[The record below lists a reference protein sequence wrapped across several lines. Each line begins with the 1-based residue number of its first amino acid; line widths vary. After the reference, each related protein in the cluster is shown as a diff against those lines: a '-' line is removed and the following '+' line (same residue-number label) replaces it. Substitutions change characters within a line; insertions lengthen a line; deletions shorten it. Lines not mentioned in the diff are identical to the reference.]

1 MSVQFGLYSVRISF
15 LSLFFF
21 FFLYPY
27 FSWQTLTIHR
37 IAGKGEGI
45 IIFLAFHTHTHTNTR
60 EHSFSSS
67 RFLPL
72 LFDQFICNNQT
83 DSWWGLFFLEICN
96 LFKFS
101 LMQLSRSYYW
111 LWHSNWHCED
121 LSSYQTTTFLLHS
134 ERLNQLRLI
143 PLATTVYLSHLPNLF
158 SSHHL
163 SSIRFIFFTR
173 DLAQNSKKHFHSIK
187 IGNDILISI

>member
-1 MSVQFGLYSVRISF
+1 MFSLVCILSVF
-15 LSLFFF
+15 LFFLCSF
-21 FFLYPY
+21 FSFY
-27 FSWQTLTIHR
+27 IV
-37 IAGKGEGI
+37 
-45 IIFLAFHTHTHTNTR
+45 IFLAFHTHTHTHTHTSTR

-83 DSWWGLFFLEICN
+83 DSWWGLFSLEICN
-96 LFKFS
+96 LFKFP
-101 LMQLSRSYYW
+101 LMQLSRSYW
-111 LWHSNWHCED
+111 LWHSKWHCED

-143 PLATTVYLSHLPNLF
+143 PQATTVYLSHLPNLF

-163 SSIRFIFFTR
+163 FSVRFIFFTR
-173 DLAQNSKKHFHSIK
+173 DLA
-187 IGNDILISI
+187 